1 MDMTPGQ
8 IFALV
13 AGGIL
18 ALAGFIN
25 TVGAA
30 IEKIG
35 KAIDAA
41 KAPGEEQNKQI
52 QELQDWRTEWED
64 WRKDVDRKLGSDQSA
79 LRAVH
84 DGNQAIFQALIALL
98 DHGIDGNNLK
108 QMEDAK
114 ADIIKNLIKK

>member
-25 TVGAA
+25 TIGAA
-30 IEKIG
+30 VEKIA
-35 KAIDAA
+35 KIINAA

-52 QELQDWRTEWED
+52 QEQHDWRTELAGWIKE
-64 WRKDVDRKLGSDQSA
+64 VDRKLGNDQSA
-79 LRAVH
+79 LRALH

>member
-25 TVGAA
+25 TIGAA
-30 IEKIG
+30 VEKIA
-35 KAIDAA
+35 KIINAA

-52 QELQDWRTEWED
+52 QELQDWQTELEGWIKE
-64 WRKDVDRKLGSDQSA
+64 VDRKLGNDQSA
-79 LRAVH
+79 LRALH

>member
-25 TVGAA
+25 TIGAA
-30 IEKIG
+30 VEKIA
-35 KAIDAA
+35 KIINAA

-52 QELQDWRTEWED
+52 QELQDWQTELEGWKKE
-64 WRKDVDRKLGSDQSA
+64 VDRKLGNDQSA
-79 LRAVH
+79 LRALH